1 MKLFKKISSLFKK
14 KKIKK
19 EIEAFEKVK
28 REVGPDIIPPLP
40 KGTII
45 KQVRTN
51 HSKSSVYTTKKQNQ
65 THNTNNDSFN
75 VPTFVAINSSMDYGS
90 SDSSCSNH
98 SSYDSSHSSSFD
110 SGSSYDSS
118 FSCGD

>member
-51 HSKSSVYTTKKQNQ
+51 VISPWGPRDFRVG
-65 THNTNNDSFN
+65 
-75 VPTFVAINSSMDYGS
+75 PT
-90 SDSSCSNH
+90 
-98 SSYDSSHSSSFD
+98 
-110 SGSSYDSS
+110 
-118 FSCGD
+118 